1 MEKIIAT
8 MFLYKRKKLMQALIG
23 YSVFNKN
30 NWSEHWKRSLSDSS
44 C

>member
-23 YSVFNKN
+23 YSILIRITGQNIGKD
-30 NWSEHWKRSLSDSS
+30 H
-44 C
+44 